1 MEELVHWMMI
11 YVMNVEELI
20 IKIPLEFARPMTLL
34 ECSGYADAHREGVA
48 TFNDELN
55 RYVMND
61 GSGSWFGHQ
70 CYQDP
75 NKMLSIPDKIIK

>member
-11 YVMNVEELI
+11 YVTNAEGLI
-20 IKIPLEFARPMTLL
+20 IKIPMEFNRAVTLL
-34 ECSGYADAHREGVA
+34 DCSGYADAHRDAVA
-48 TFNDELN
+48 TFNNELN

-61 GSGSWFGHQ
+61 GSGTLFGHQ

-75 NKMLSIPDKIIK
+75 SRMFKVPHNIK